1 MVVDAQYRFCGN
13 HPVGPWRR
21 YHRGPGNLTGRS
33 GSHRAPELMNMKKKT
48 LRKIGVA
55 AAASFLAA
63 GIVGTSASSSVALP
77 QNSRSAPSA
86 LKCYTVVDDPNEIV
100 CYQISQ
106 RATNTGGQIVFWPF
120 LIQVPTP
127 ANPPAPVIV
136 NVLPPDLPS
145 ILSPDLSPVLSPDL
159 PLGVSLNGVAE

>member
-1 MVVDAQYRFCGN
+1 
-13 HPVGPWRR
+13 
-21 YHRGPGNLTGRS
+21 
-33 GSHRAPELMNMKKKT
+33 MNMKKKT
-48 LRKIGVA
+48 LRSIGVA

-63 GIVGTSASSSVALP
+63 GIVGTSASGSVALP

-86 LKCYTVVDDPNEIV
+86 LKCYTLIDDPNEIV

-106 RATNTGGQIVFWPF
+106 RATNTGSQIVFWPF

-127 ANPPAPVIV
+127 ANPPTPVVV

-145 ILSPDLSPVLSPDL
+145 DLSSGL
-159 PLGVSLNGVAE
+159 PSGVSLNGVAE